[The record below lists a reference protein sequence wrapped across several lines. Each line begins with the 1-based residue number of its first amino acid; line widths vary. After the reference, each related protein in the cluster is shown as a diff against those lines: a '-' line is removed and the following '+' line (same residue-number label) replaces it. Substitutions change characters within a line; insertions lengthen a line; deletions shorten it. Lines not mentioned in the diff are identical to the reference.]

1 MPNENHS
8 FTIIPH
14 TEYQRMPWKNGLG
27 ETLEIAI
34 KQQNGEVLY
43 RVSQA
48 SVVEDGLFS
57 DFSGL
62 HRTLVLLKGNGMLL
76 KHQSQS
82 GVYQNKLTELLSI
95 ALFSGGDITH
105 ATLCNGAVDDLNV
118 MVRNG
123 KASSHIEAM
132 LASDVTNFE
141 CSPDSLFSGFYA
153 NSACELLL
161 ESGSNYLN
169 ISVKSQDTVLIH
181 HMSKVTV
188 RSGSGVAINIISS

>member
-1 MPNENHS
+1 MPNDNHS

-14 TEYQRMPWKNGLG
+14 TAYRRMPWKNGLG
-27 ETLEIAI
+27 ETLEIDI

-62 HRTLVLLKGNGMLL
+62 HRTLVLLNGNGMLL

-82 GVYQNKLTELLSI
+82 GVYQNKLTELLSV

-123 KASSHIEAM
+123 KALSHIEAVF
-132 LASDVTNFE
+132 AQGVANFA
-141 CSPDSLFSGFYA
+141 CRADLLFSGFYA
-153 NSACELLL
+153 NSDCELVL
-161 ESGSNYLN
+161 ESESNYLN
-169 ISVKSQDTVLIH
+169 FNVKNQDTVLIH
-181 HMSKVTV
+181 QMSKVTV
-188 RSGSGVAINIISS
+188 RSGSGVAINIFSS